1 MTALARAARSL
12 ARTPGPTLAAV
23 LLACAGAALGLAG
36 AAMAGRGLS
45 ALLFEVRPADP
56 LTFTMAAAVLVAVAA
71 AACARP
77 ALRAARVDPGV
88 ALREE

>member
-1 MTALARAARSL
+1 MTARARAARRL

-23 LLACAGAALGLAG
+23 AALGLAG
-36 AAMAGRGLS
+36 AAIAGRGLS

-56 LTFTMAAAVLVAVAA
+56 LTFTAAATVLVAVAA

-77 ALRAARVDPGV
+77 ALRAARVDPAV